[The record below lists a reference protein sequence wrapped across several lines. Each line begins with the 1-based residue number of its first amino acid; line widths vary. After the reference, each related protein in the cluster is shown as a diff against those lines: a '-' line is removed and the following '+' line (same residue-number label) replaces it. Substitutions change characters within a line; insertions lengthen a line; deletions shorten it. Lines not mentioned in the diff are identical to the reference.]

1 MTPKQLTGH
10 EGLVDSVRIKTDLV
24 VSSGADRQIRLWS
37 TWSGECCRVIKVQ
50 FGGQFEGCFPMVDI
64 SGHRL
69 VAVSFDVA
77 YILDLQGRKADYPIQ
92 QFKASERI
100 TGIHLN
106 SSTLKFSCCK
116 TVHVYDFWDAS

>member
-1 MTPKQLTGH
+1 M
-10 EGLVDSVRIKTDLV
+10 
-24 VSSGADRQIRLWS
+24 
-37 TWSGECCRVIKVQ
+37 VIKVQ
-50 FGGQFEGCFPMVDI
+50 FGGQVEGCFPMVDI

-69 VAVSFDVA
+69 VAVSFDTA
-77 YILDLQGRKADYPIQ
+77 YVLDLQDSRSDEPIQ
-92 QFKASERI
+92 QFRASERI

>member
-1 MTPKQLTGH
+1 MGQTGRSDCDPH
-10 EGLVDSVRIKTDLV
+10 
-24 VSSGADRQIRLWS
+24 
-37 TWSGECCRVIKVQ
+37 
-50 FGGQFEGCFPMVDI
+50 GQENAAELLRFSLVDI

-106 SSTLKFSCCK
+106 SSTLKFSCLGCIMNIWK
-116 TVHVYDFWDAS
+116 

>member
-1 MTPKQLTGH
+1 MELTPKQLTGH
-10 EGLVDSVRIKTDLV
+10 EGLVDSVRIKKDLV

-37 TWSGECCRVIKVQ
+37 TWSGECFRVIKVQ

-92 QFKASERI
+92 FKASERI
-100 TGIHLN
+100 TGINLN
-106 SSTLKFSCCK
+106 SSTLKFSCLGCIMNIWK
-116 TVHVYDFWDAS
+116 